1 MEWKGNYMNETND
14 RPKLV
19 VLNGS
24 FNPPTLA
31 HLDLLK
37 KAMAAVGAGRGLFL
51 PANDEYVRRKMA
63 KANESVV
70 IGAEARIAM
79 LEAMCRGEPSLE
91 LSLVDM
97 GATRTCT
104 YESLLRVSEQNPG
117 YDVLL
122 VIGADKIKIVPKW
135 LRVNELLREFKVVI
149 SRRGVDAV
157 EDLIAKSPIAEAL
170 SVATAATF
178 EIGGDVADMSSS
190 EVRRLFVAGENHAAL
205 LHPAAAAVLARYTPG
220 DFPPLDFDS
229 WARIILSTGRFGENK
244 VNKRVYEMNRDLF
257 LAWAGGEAVD
267 VPSGL
272 GDRQRLLEGTRVYST
287 ALDASAVPA
296 SGTDARFGCANEDCV
311 EVARELLGEGFNPA
325 ILNLASRSH
334 ACGGYNSGLSA
345 QEEYLC
351 RSSTLSQSLYQ
362 YFKPTLRCVRESG
375 VPQKGNAYP
384 LDISFGGIYSP
395 GVRFFRAG
403 KDGMFA
409 YREYPFDCAVIT
421 VAALSFREPNSYSNE
436 ERQYRAEDG
445 GFTPE
450 GDAIQLNK
458 IRTICRIAL
467 LNDHDSIVL
476 GAFGCGV
483 NKLPCDAVADQFRR
497 VFDEPEFKAKFQ
509 RIVFAIREGRGN
521 ARRPVE
527 ENGKFAPF
535 YATFGRWAKP
545 FETCGF
551 PAAETAAPNVV

>member
-1 MEWKGNYMNETND
+1 MSILRKGNYMAETTD

-19 VLNGS
+19 VLTGS

-37 KAMAAVGAGRGLFL
+37 KAMAAVGAERGLFL

-70 IGAEARIAM
+70 IGEEARISM
-79 LEAMCRGEPSLE
+79 LEAMCRGESSLGI
-91 LSLVDM
+91 SRVDI
-97 GATRTCT
+97 GAARTCT

-135 LRVNELLREFKVVI
+135 LRVKELLRDFKFVI
-149 SRRGVDAV
+149 SRRGGDSV
-157 EDLIAKSPIAEAL
+157 EDLIAASPISAAL
-170 SVATAATF
+170 SAAAAATF
-178 EIGGDVADMSSS
+178 EIDGDVADMSSS
-190 EVRRLFVAGENHAAL
+190 EVRRKFVAGEDYAAL
-205 LHPAAAAVLARYTPG
+205 LHPAAAEVLSRYTPG
-220 DFPPLDFDS
+220 DFPRLDFAS

-257 LAWAGGEAVD
+257 LTWARGAAVD
-267 VPSGL
+267 VPGGL
-272 GDRQRLLEGTRVYST
+272 GDRQRLLEGARVYSS
-287 ALDASAVPA
+287 ALDASAVPVCGA
-296 SGTDARFGCANEDCV
+296 DTRFGCANEDCV
-311 EVARELLGEGFNPA
+311 EVAWKLIGEGLNPA
-325 ILNLASRSH
+325 ILNLASRRH
-334 ACGGYNSGLSA
+334 ACGGYDSGLGA

-362 YFKPTLRCVRESG
+362 YFKPTLKCVRESG
-375 VPQKGNAYP
+375 VQLKRNAYP

-409 YREYPFDCAVIT
+409 YREQAFDCAVIT
-421 VAALSFREPNSYSNE
+421 VAALSFREPNSYCNE
-436 ERQYRAEDG
+436 ERQYMAEDG

-467 LNDHDSIVL
+467 LNGHDSVVL

-483 NKLPCDAVADQFRR
+483 NKLPSGAVADQFRR
-497 VFDEPEFKAKFQ
+497 VFDEPEFNGKF
-509 RIVFAIREGRGN
+509 RAVVFAIREGRGS

-527 ENGKFAPF
+527 ENGRFAPF
-535 YATFGRWAKP
+535 YATFGR
-545 FETCGF
+545 
-551 PAAETAAPNVV
+551 